1 MCFGYGFW
9 ACDEPETTRNI
20 YCPLFDS
27 TTYAPVLY
35 QSCESSSYL
44 CEFCSFNH
52 PSRAAPPGLHL
63 RTNPTRMNATNAT
76 TAESRWQK
84 EEDRPPVE
92 ITREDWQFR
101 KRFAPVYSASSMGC
115 DMLDNAR
122 HSGVKGQEEG
132 KGGKGKG

>member
-20 YCPLFDS
+20 CPLFDS
-27 TTYAPVLY
+27 ATYAPLLY
-35 QSCESSSYL
+35 SCESSSCL

-63 RTNPTRMNATNAT
+63 RTNPTRMSATNAT

-84 EEDRPPVE
+84 EKDQRPVE
-92 ITREDWQFR
+92 VPGSQGKIDSFEDVLHLFIVHLVW
-101 KRFAPVYSASSMGC
+101 AVTC
-115 DMLDNAR
+115 
-122 HSGVKGQEEG
+122 
-132 KGGKGKG
+132 